1 MEISVIVPN
10 YNGMKYLKQCLS
22 SLLSQ
27 DFEGVYE
34 VIIIDDCSTDDSRAI
49 IETFCDNKFVFIQN
63 YKNSG
68 QAKTRNVGLDH
79 AKGKYIC
86 FVDSDDFVSHEF
98 LQCMYNSISKNER
111 DMSICNYEA
120 VDCNNNIISQEVSE
134 IDDLPLYAQLLDAR
148 CSAVVWDKI
157 YRRDLIE
164 KHNVRFMPNICNEDI
179 LFNFD
184 YMINI
189 ETFSLVDKFVISY
202 RQHSS
207 SMTKTFNLK
216 TILDMNKVFSSI
228 SETIK
233 TSDIIKKD
241 KLLINA
247 QACFFIYYILIIGFK
262 RSCLLP
268 TKKEFFIAIK
278 EIISV
283 TPNIV
288 TLKSILNCRYNRK
301 RKLFALIMLFIS
313 KISRFKHVY

>member
-1 MEISVIVPN
+1 
-10 YNGMKYLKQCLS
+10 
-22 SLLSQ
+22 
-27 DFEGVYE
+27 
-34 VIIIDDCSTDDSRAI
+34 
-49 IETFCDNKFVFIQN
+49 
-63 YKNSG
+63 
-68 QAKTRNVGLDH
+68 
-79 AKGKYIC
+79 
-86 FVDSDDFVSHEF
+86 
-98 LQCMYNSISKNER
+98 
-111 DMSICNYEA
+111 
-120 VDCNNNIISQEVSE
+120 
-134 IDDLPLYAQLLDAR
+134 
-148 CSAVVWDKI
+148 
-157 YRRDLIE
+157 
-164 KHNVRFMPNICNEDI
+164 MPNICNEDI

-189 ETFSLVDKFVISY
+189 ETFSLVDQFLISY

-233 TSDIIKKD
+233 TSDVIKQD

-247 QACFFIYYILIIGFK
+247 QVCFFIYYVLIIGFK

-283 TPNIV
+283 TPNTV
-288 TLKSILNCRYNRK
+288 TSKSILNCRYNRK

-313 KISRFKHVY
+313 KISRFKNVH